1 MSEPFSYISTDLTE
15 LILSHL
21 PIPSLVRASAVCS
34 FFCSL
39 ISSPTFPSLP
49 QHRRL
54 PWFFLQGLHNTSSKY
69 NQSFGFDPLSNSW
82 FHLPFS
88 SPSLSPDFIGSGG
101 FLFTTAPSFSFSP
114 LLIPRW
120 KSTSPLRFSRINPLV
135 GVFSDAGTASRGCH
149 FPPNSNVKF
158 VVVGGSRFIGG
169 LAVEIY
175 DPRSDSWDLC
185 SPLPEDFHTGNLI
198 YVFNEEYH
206 KGYPACVCEISSID
220 SGKYSWRRLPQL
232 PSPVNEFHKVVS
244 FCSTVFPGTLFGGEY
259 DTQPSLDE
267 APTS

>member
-185 SPLPEDFHTGNLI
+185 SPLPEDFHTARA
-198 YVFNEEYH
+198 VFQHVE
-206 KGYPACVCEISSID
+206 D
-220 SGKYSWRRLPQL
+220 
-232 PSPVNEFHKVVS
+232 
-244 FCSTVFPGTLFGGEY
+244 
-259 DTQPSLDE
+259 
-267 APTS
+267 